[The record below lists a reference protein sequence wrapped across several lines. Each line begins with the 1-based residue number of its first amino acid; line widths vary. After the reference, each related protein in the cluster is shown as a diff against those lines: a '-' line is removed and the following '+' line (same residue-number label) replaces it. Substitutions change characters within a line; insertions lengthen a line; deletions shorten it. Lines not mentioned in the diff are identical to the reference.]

1 MMRHRRAIPVFLL
14 SILSSCAVMA
24 DESAS
29 QPTSQPGTGMEQ
41 LLSMRA
47 NPAGDVSSGGL
58 NIKNARSLS
67 VFEAAHTFAAQ
78 TAFCER
84 SRELKTWADSRT
96 EALDRT
102 FNFANILLDGGRVVP
117 PVIEQA
123 DASFRQDND
132 ALAVTARTTW
142 HILEPARIVSTA
154 PDWRAYLYLQC
165 AEPLKPNPV
174 LMPGALP
181 ETRSEDEAQWRA
193 GVREGWQLGHEQ
205 ALAALK
211 LGLNRLARDYQGMLR
226 FYYLNKNG
234 VVSAPVL
241 AEGFVG
247 VRVEGRMLSVDE
259 KIFRLTEGVQW
270 QNPKQWSSEVR

>member
-1 MMRHRRAIPVFLL
+1 MRHVLVIPMFML
-14 SILSSCAVMA
+14 SMLSSCVVMA
-24 DESAS
+24 DES
-29 QPTSQPGTGMEQ
+29 PPQPGAGMDS
-41 LLSMRA
+41 LLLMRA
-47 NPAGDVSSGGL
+47 NPSGDVTSGGL
-58 NIKNARSLS
+58 NIKNARSKS
-67 VFEAAHTFAAQ
+67 VFEAAQTFAAQ

-84 SRELKTWADSRT
+84 SRELKVWADSRA

-102 FNFANILLDGGRVVP
+102 FNFTNVLLDGGRVVP

-142 HILEPARIVSTA
+142 HILVSARIVSTA
-154 PDWRAYLYLQC
+154 PDWRSYLYLQC

-181 ETRSEDEAQWRA
+181 ETRSEDEAQWQA
-193 GVREGWQLGHEQ
+193 GVREGWQLGYEQ
-205 ALAALK
+205 SLEALK

-259 KIFRLTEGVQW
+259 TIFRLTDDVQW
-270 QNPKQWSSEVR
+270 QNPKKWSDEVR